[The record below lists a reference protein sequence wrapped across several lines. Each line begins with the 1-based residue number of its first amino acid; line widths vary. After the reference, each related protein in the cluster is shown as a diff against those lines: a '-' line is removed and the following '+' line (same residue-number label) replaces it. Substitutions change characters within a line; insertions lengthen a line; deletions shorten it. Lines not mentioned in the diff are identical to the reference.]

1 MISGQAQSLHKF
13 PIAASD
19 GTAVVMND
27 ADFSR
32 WVRLLEQKTGVVV
45 PPSRRQF
52 LETNLRLRLAELKL
66 TRLDQYFEDRL
77 TGPSGAREWA
87 VLVDRLTVHET
98 RFFRH
103 PPSLALLRENILPS
117 FVARSQGQQEFHA
130 WSVGCSTGEESYSL
144 SMIIDEYA
152 RRATHPFRYAVTGS
166 DVSSPSLKVAE
177 AATYAVDRCHEIP
190 EIYRAYCR
198 HQGSAPVGSATKG
211 DEEFVIADDLRQ
223 RTRFAQLNMMDIS
236 RQPMSGLELIFC
248 QNVLIYFPRQRRE
261 AFLDRLVQ
269 CLRPGGCLIIGPG
282 EVTRWRNSQ
291 VVRIED
297 KRALAF
303 RRLDASDCAAKD
315 SSS

>member
-1 MISGQAQSLHKF
+1 MISGQAQALQDF
-13 PIAASD
+13 PIAP
-19 GTAVVMND
+19 GEGRAVVMSD
-27 ADFSR
+27 ADFDR
-32 WVRLLEQKTGVVV
+32 WVRLLETRTGVVV

-52 LETNLRLRLAELKL
+52 LETNLKLRLAELKL
-66 TRLDQYFEDRL
+66 TNLEQYFDDRL

-103 PPSLALLRENILPS
+103 PPSLALVRENVLPS
-117 FVARSQGQQEFHA
+117 FVARSKGQQEFHV

-152 RRATHPFRYAVTGS
+152 RRSPIPFRYAVSGS

-177 AATYAVDRCHEIP
+177 SATYNGSRLHEIP
-190 EIYRAYCR
+190 QTYRPYCR
-198 HQGSAPVGSATKG
+198 NQIATSSGSGFQGG
-211 DEEFVIADDLRQ
+211 DKFVMADELRQ
-223 RTRFAQLNMMDIS
+223 RTRFAQLNMMDVS
-236 RQPMSGLELIFC
+236 RQPMSGLELIYC

-261 AFLDRLVQ
+261 AILDRLVQ

-282 EVTRWRNSQ
+282 EVTQWRNSQ
-291 VVRIED
+291 VIRIED

-303 RRLDASDCAAKD
+303 RRLEVGGVAAKD